1 MEKFWKV
8 SVVEIVWVRCD
19 MECFKNEFK
28 DVEYRIKIMIVK
40 IIIVLKEKEWVFFE
54 NFEKIKIE
62 WEFILVK
69 IFDEYLDIRK
79 MVEDSIWILKK
90 NDWLFNIV
98 FLLELMW
105 IGKIVFEIYIYIEEL

>member
-40 IIIVLKEKEWVFFE
+40 MIIVLKEKEWVFFE
-54 NFEKIKIE
+54 NFEEIKLE